1 MNKCL
6 FNTTHITSATTFT
19 TALKESKR
27 TTTLP
32 PTGLAEGPLFPWI
45 CWTIWT
51 TRNQLIFENRVFSPL
66 ETLTKAICLAREWQ
80 EAQVHGKV
88 QDSTTPA
95 PNRRINAT
103 NTFAGVSVYTDAS
116 WKEGSNNAGLG
127 WIFTDHLG
135 SIIIKESKLEE
146 FLSSPLMAESLAIR
160 EALLQARRQGYSTLT
175 VFLDAQTLVR
185 AINDGK
191 PLKELFG
198 IIHDILQLS
207 LEFSVI
213 SFVYISRLNNTAAD
227 ALAKG
232 ALIASSSTQLPV

>member
-88 QDSTTPA
+88 QDSTIPVL
-95 PNRRINAT
+95 NRRSNAT

-146 FLSSPLMAESLAIR
+146 FVSSPLMAEGLAIR

-175 VFLDAQTLVR
+175 VFSDAQTLLR
-185 AINDGK
+185 AINDR
-191 PLKELFG
+191 
-198 IIHDILQLS
+198 LS
-207 LEFSVI
+207 MLNPARYIRAKVATSANGTVMLGMTVADRLRRNRKITMTTKTIVSISV
-213 SFVYISRLNNTAAD
+213 N
-227 ALAKG
+227 
-232 ALIASSSTQLPV
+232 